1 MLDHVS
7 VAVRD
12 LAASAASYAKVLG
25 ALGQKRLVERPG
37 TVGFGKAY
45 PEFWLNA
52 RPGMSPLPVENG
64 IHVCLRA
71 RDEAS
76 VRAFHAEAL
85 AAGWMDAGAPGPR
98 RGAVTAY
105 YAAFVQDPDGNKLEA
120 ATFPRA
126 EQMGDVT

>member
-12 LAASAASYAKVLG
+12 LAASAAAYQKVLG
-25 ALGQKRLVERPG
+25 ALGLARLVDRPA
-37 TVGFGKAY
+37 TVGFGKKY

-52 RPGMSPLPVENG
+52 RPGVTPLPAETG
-64 IHVCLRA
+64 IHICLRA

-76 VRAFHAEAL
+76 VRAFHAQAL
-85 AAGWMDAGAPGPR
+85 AAGWADSGLPGVR
-98 RGAVTAY
+98 QGEMTAY
-105 YAAFVQDPDGNKLEA
+105 YGAFVQDPDGNKLEA

-126 EQMGDVT
+126 D